1 LILTTVVMSSL
12 FNAYYLG
19 DKIVEYT
26 TKRFGMEKDS
36 GTAYQIGFV
45 DLSKLRE
52 NPEYYKADKT
62 FRYYHHLSWLSNM
75 SGFCAN
81 TIYLYFLSCHYL

>member
-1 LILTTVVMSSL
+1 MILTPILSGVDPLILTTVVMSSL

-36 GTAYQIGFV
+36 GTNDRVVTRNVVKYG
-45 DLSKLRE
+45 
-52 NPEYYKADKT
+52 
-62 FRYYHHLSWLSNM
+62 
-75 SGFCAN
+75 
-81 TIYLYFLSCHYL
+81 

>member
-1 LILTTVVMSSL
+1 MSSL

-52 NPEYYKADKT
+52 NPEYYKADVE
-62 FRYYHHLSWLSNM
+62 
-75 SGFCAN
+75 
-81 TIYLYFLSCHYL
+81 